1 MLNILFACFLFGM
14 LIARCIRVFRRA
26 AAEKAGMTVQELAF
40 MIALAIG
47 SLIALNA
54 GSMAVYHTLPETF

>member
-14 LIARCIRVFRRA
+14 LISRCIKIFRRA
-26 AAEKAGMTVQELAF
+26 SGKKIGMTVQELAF
-40 MIALAIG
+40 MVALAIG

-54 GSMAVYHTLPETF
+54 GSMAVYHTVPETF